1 MKPET
6 LSPEET
12 ARLLSEHQHSEIR
25 RRLANRQG
33 HSYLGDAV
41 LGAIDGCVTTFA
53 VVAGAVGGGFSN
65 IVVVVLGFANLLAD
79 GLSMAI
85 SNYQSAKTQQDEV
98 TRARRMENRHIDQV
112 PAGEREEIRQ
122 IFAAKGF
129 QGQILEEVV
138 DVITSDREVWV
149 DTMLTEELGLHPLT
163 PHPVRAGLTTF
174 LAFLAIGAVPLMPF
188 ALLAADAS
196 LFVLSA
202 ALAGLA
208 FFAIGMIR
216 AHLLEKPSLIG
227 GLATLASGGSAAL
240 VAYGVGWWLRRQFG
254 IGS

>member
-1 MKPET
+1 MKSET

-12 ARLLSEHQHSEIR
+12 ARLLGEHQHSEIR

-33 HSYLGDAV
+33 HSFLGDAV

-65 IVVVVLGFANLLAD
+65 TVVIVLGFANLLAD

-85 SNYQSAKTQQDEV
+85 SNYQASKTQQDEI

-112 PAGEREEIRQ
+112 PDGEREEIRQ

-129 QGQILEEVV
+129 QGPILEEVV
-138 DVITSDREVWV
+138 EVITSDRDVWV
-149 DTMLTEELGLHPLT
+149 DTMLTEELGLQPIT

-174 LAFLAIGAVPLMPF
+174 LAFLTVGAVPLMPF
-188 ALLAADAS
+188 ILLAADAS
-196 LFVLSA
+196 LFVFSA
-202 ALAGLA
+202 SLAGLA
-208 FFAIGMIR
+208 FFAVGMVR
-216 AHLLEKPSLIG
+216 AQLLEKPVLMG
-227 GLATLASGGSAAL
+227 GLTTLASGGAAAS
-240 VAYGVGWWLRRQFG
+240 VAYGVGWWLRQQFG
-254 IGS
+254 IGG